1 MAMTTA
7 FSICDVECQED
18 VVILTPTVNLRE
30 LEYDDFE
37 AVVDTTLEMLENGD
51 VRHVVIDFGHT
62 EYFGSHTITSLQKL
76 GKKAQSQGG
85 KMVLARMSVQEQDIL
100 KAMALD
106 TFWPICSSTED
117 ATEAVK
123 A

>member
-1 MAMTTA
+1 MTTA
-7 FSICDVECQED
+7 ISICDVECQED
-18 VVILTPTVNLRE
+18 VVVLTPTVNLRE

-37 AVVDTTLEMLENGD
+37 AAIEPTLDMLENGD
-51 VRHVVIDFGHT
+51 VKHVIIDFGHT
-62 EYFGSHTITSLQKL
+62 EYFGSHTITSLLKL
-76 GKKAQSQGG
+76 GKKARCQGG
-85 KMVLARMSVQEQDIL
+85 KMALSGLSAHEKEIL

-117 ATEAVK
+117 ASEAVK